1 MHFECALCASTKAD
15 VTVVRDAKSGH
26 LLEIATCQHC
36 GLVQH
41 LNIPSDESL
50 KIYYSHNYRQD
61 YKNTYAPKLKYVR
74 RAGIAATHR
83 IAHLKTLVD
92 LHGKHLLDIGA
103 GGGEFVYL
111 ASKSGGLATGI
122 EPNEGYSEFAKQA
135 YGVDIQTKML
145 DDISSACADVVSLF
159 HVFEHM
165 AKPKQVM
172 AKLYEIL
179 NDGGHLFV
187 EVPNILQN
195 DASPHNIF
203 FKAHLFY
210 YSKFT
215 LISAASKYFEPVSVN
230 DTGNLR
236 VIFKKRPV
244 PLPQEVLPTSADVA
258 YSQKRMQQKGWI
270 EYLIA
275 GKGLLKPIRRV
286 KQMWVEASIDKAR
299 HPRELL
305 DDLAH

>member
-15 VTVVRDAKSGH
+15 VTVVKDAKSRAP
-26 LLEIATCQHC
+26 LEIATCHHC

-41 LNIPSDESL
+41 RNMPTDESL

-61 YKNTYAPKLKYVR
+61 YKNTYSPKLKYVR

-83 IAHLKTLVD
+83 IADLKARIELN
-92 LHGKHLLDIGA
+92 GKHLLDIGA

-111 ASKSGGLATGI
+111 ASKSGGVATGI
-122 EPNEGYSEFAKQA
+122 EPNEGYSEFAKKE
-135 YGVDIQTKML
+135 YGVDIKTMML
-145 DDISSACADVVSLF
+145 NDISSASADVVSLF
-159 HVFEHM
+159 HVLEHM
-165 AKPKQVM
+165 AKPKLVM

-179 NDGGHLFV
+179 NDEGYLFV

-195 DASPHNIF
+195 DASPHNIY

-215 LISAASKYFEPVSVN
+215 LISAASKYFEPINVN

-236 VIFKKRPV
+236 VLFKKRPV
-244 PLPQEVLPTSADVA
+244 PLSQEVLPTSVDIAH
-258 YSQKRMQQKGWI
+258 SKKRMQQKGWF

-275 GKGLLKPIRRV
+275 GKGLIKPIKRV
-286 KQMWVEASIDKAR
+286 KQMMIEKSINKNSS
-299 HPRELL
+299 PRQLL
-305 DDLAH
+305 DELAN